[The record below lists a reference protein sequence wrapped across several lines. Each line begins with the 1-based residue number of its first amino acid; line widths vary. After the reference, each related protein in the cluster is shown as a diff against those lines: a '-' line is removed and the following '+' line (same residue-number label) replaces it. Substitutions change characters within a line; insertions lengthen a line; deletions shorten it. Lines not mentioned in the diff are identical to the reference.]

1 MAQDHVL
8 TIGLCGQVSAG
19 KTSFMNTLCNG
30 FVGDVSL
37 ARATT
42 SAELIQLR
50 IGADDNHLKDYEKEM
65 LESKTNIYKWRRS
78 NDDSVL
84 IIRQPNKPLRSLIGI
99 DLNIIDFPGI
109 SSLNDTYLEVLK
121 QYINRLD
128 LLFYITSIET
138 AFNSE
143 TEIELFNEI
152 KFIANKNCI
161 QLIILINKMD
171 NPYDIEH
178 NHLIKYVIPK
188 EIKEQNKIY
197 RISCHKMFIH
207 YLKLNKIKR
216 TFMHNDILNELSKI
230 FKSADVLVDTD
241 MQNSIT
247 SGNLIDFSN
256 IKYNNSINEEDY
268 KDNSGDYD
276 RLINFII
283 YSDSYKNDNLFVT
296 VSRCWRRLKRY
307 VIDLITSN

>member
-1 MAQDHVL
+1 MAQEHIL

-19 KTSFMNTLCNG
+19 KTSFMNMLCNG

-50 IGADDNHLKDYEKEM
+50 IGAENKLKVYEREM
-65 LESKTNIYKWRRS
+65 LESKNNIYKWRRS
-78 NDDSVL
+78 VDDSVL
-84 IIRQPNKPLRSLIGI
+84 TIRQSNNPLQSLIGI

-109 SSLNDTYLEVLK
+109 SSLNDSYLEILK

-152 KFIANKNCI
+152 KDIANKNCI
-161 QLIILINKMD
+161 LLTILINKID
-171 NPYDIEH
+171 NPHDIEH

-241 MQNSIT
+241 MQNSII
-247 SGNLIDFSN
+247 SGSLIDFSN
-256 IKYNNSINEEDY
+256 IKYNNSINEEENE
-268 KDNSGDYD
+268 DNSGDYD
-276 RLINFII
+276 KLVNFII
-283 YSDSYKNDNLFVT
+283 YYDSYKNDSLFVSF
-296 VSRCWRRLKRY
+296 SRYWRRLKRY